1 MKIPTLFA
9 SFSQKSFKKG
19 LTKFFC
25 GCIMQSVKAMASLSV
40 NILRD
45 VFYIQAEKINLYV
58 IQAMASVPMGILSIG
73 RDAIFFSRRRKQYV
87 VC

>member
-1 MKIPTLFA
+1 MSRKNLQFFQKIA
-9 SFSQKSFKKG
+9 ERG
-19 LTKFFC
+19 LTNDSI
-25 GCIMQSVKAMASLSV
+25 GCILSRVKAMASLSV

>member
-1 MKIPTLFA
+1 MSRKNLQF
-9 SFSQKSFKKG
+9 FRKNCRKG
-19 LTKFFC
+19 LTNDSI
-25 GCIMQSVKAMASLSV
+25 GCILSRVKAMASLSV

-87 VC
+87 VCR